1 MVCPVSALWGN
12 STKVTTDRQAR
23 SAYDLKKAWGEGL
36 VLKMV
41 DDAGHSAK
49 EAGIRKLLVE
59 VSPLASVE
67 NDNLTSRL
75 PQNSLAYN
83 SRHA

>member
-1 MVCPVSALWGN
+1 VSR
-12 STKVTTDRQAR
+12 SQYQAR

-49 EAGIRKLLVE
+49 EPGTRKLLVE
-59 VSPLASVE
+59 VCPGH
-67 NDNLTSRL
+67 LTDIILR
-75 PQNSLAYN
+75 
-83 SRHA
+83 

>member
-1 MVCPVSALWGN
+1 MAN
-12 STKVTTDRQAR
+12 RQAR
-23 SAYDLKKAWGEGL
+23 SAYDLKKAWGEGM

-59 VSPLASVE
+59 VSSAHRFTPFKAC
-67 NDNLTSRL
+67 
-75 PQNSLAYN
+75 
-83 SRHA
+83 

>member
-1 MVCPVSALWGN
+1 MPWRVA
-12 STKVTTDRQAR
+12 DQQAR

-49 EAGIRKLLVE
+49 EPGTRKLLVE
-59 VSPLASVE
+59 VSLFMRGTSTTS
-67 NDNLTSRL
+67 LTHAGRQRIFQFIAQVQMSSR
-75 PQNSLAYN
+75 SM
-83 SRHA
+83 HD

>member
-1 MVCPVSALWGN
+1 MVCPVSSLILCIKN
-12 STKVTTDRQAR
+12 RPDRQAR

-49 EAGIRKLLVE
+49 ESGIRKLLVE
-59 VSPLASVE
+59 VSSA
-67 NDNLTSRL
+67 
-75 PQNSLAYN
+75 
-83 SRHA
+83 HIFI